1 MTIARAIV
9 GAAGFIAGVWLL
21 ADLPIVN
28 PWPALV
34 VGWALLLTGIAIA
47 APALLDLIDPEGEA

>member
-1 MTIARAIV
+1 VTILRALTGGV
-9 GAAGFIAGVWLL
+9 GFIAGVWLL

-34 VGWALLLTGIAIA
+34 IGWTLLLTGIAIA
-47 APALLDLIDPEGEA
+47 APALVDWIEGDA